1 MKTIKNKKLSLIS
14 IIVLLIITI
23 TLISLSIIKAEA
35 NDNVTDLVGAAA
47 GQPEENV
54 IQPYAFK
61 STPYPKITQFPI
73 NAGVFNSDV
82 HFFCAQ
88 RGVPYG
94 GQYRNTQVGDGTYHR
109 GNTATGYVVSGYS
122 DKMDGDVPSG
132 VDFYIDKSGNFQK
145 PSSIS
150 YYSYKESTETPTDY
164 VFTNWWYTSKDLK
177 FDCEG
182 TDEEAGLAFLLAC
195 FISGEGNNNYIR
207 GTYREDPMQHAIWA
221 SFINTGDKTSNPLQK
236 AQEAYVKYHKDSD
249 NPNVNTKPDEHVGTT
264 ISADGSTYTVGP
276 FFMYD
281 YVEAEDYESQKVDT
295 QPASSYDDIDLN
307 IDPDEVVAETMAG
320 GTVLSE
326 NVTLQENF
334 GSSHLGTII
343 KAEAVVSNGSSETRI
358 PISIPEGGTNYNIN
372 LSASDINGYDEL
384 KDIIFTYQR
393 VHASAN
399 GTKYEGRQYKLKF
412 SQESSAKSEC
422 TYACTDHTPSYA
434 SHSSGYTYGG
444 SQTCYYYWSCN
455 SSGAPK
461 ESSHDCPQNHWH
473 SGCDCGGRY
482 CSNGGSH
489 YWYTDHSGCDHG
501 AEEPVYNCDDIYY
514 SCDDCTPIC
523 DADHDCGSYCNC
535 PGHSDSHTSIF
546 KCGHQHEACEKFDWQ
561 FDGEFGDYAQDG
573 FAGAGSLVNEIIEYK
588 IKVEVPLKTKMTIY
602 KYITNVEHAL
612 PGGTNDLTVPDRSGM
627 TAAEKLADSVK
638 VERGDIV
645 TYKVVIKND
654 SRFPTAVQV
663 EDFLPAEYTNLEITP
678 SGYIKYTGKSGGSS
692 SANWIEVDAHSE
704 TEFTIK
710 LRPDAKTGT
719 HENRVEFITTNDKT
733 PHMKYVE
740 WGYTATHGTHTYG
753 DIVNVDR
760 SREKDSDYYTIK
772 EYDVTIDK
780 YITNVKHATNGVST
794 FSGTSRKKQE
804 ESSKKSNPVYAEFG
818 DIVTYNIDIYNTNEE
833 YMTGSYKDREA
844 SPFWE
849 PDICYIDV
857 VDTLPKKYSN
867 LEVTTTDGS
876 GNVSIG
882 TGSFTITNVKVPAG
896 GKVTVT
902 VKLVVEEV
910 TRNTLEENNAVM
922 DGEVR
927 NVNNKEVINHSTRTD
942 TSDWYRIN
950 DYNISIDKF
959 ISNYTSDM
967 TEFNNN
973 RGFTNNESTTLAD
986 RFAMTEQEKANAPVQ
1001 AEKTDRIEY
1010 TIRVKNDSVGSGL
1023 KRATQVRPT
1032 VVKDAMDP
1040 GLTVVADGVTGVMY
1054 KADGTVKHEG
1064 FTFGV
1069 TNSGNTYFFTLADK
1083 LGEDYLILDPG
1094 EWIDYKVIVEVTQS
1108 NMYLYSLKNT
1118 VSYDTLTNINHVTED
1133 SEKQRVVTTE
1143 NISGHRESSEYVKLK
1158 DLVIAGRVW
1167 LDTDKDGFMGIGK
1180 NGIIQ
1185 TGTSAIRVEENPT
1198 TRVDETKEYAMEGI
1212 DVHLYKKDGSL
1223 VRSTETDS
1231 SGFFTFGRDE
1241 SLVYYAGSYTASG
1254 AGVTESAQRIDKA
1267 TNKDENKNYTSSS
1280 ELIEYYIEYE
1290 YDGLVYRSTP
1300 VYSDDTHINN
1310 NGSYQDDYII
1320 DSNAA
1325 EFTAVRQDYNKQHE
1339 LIGYNTAY
1347 GGDEPGSL
1355 PEPSILEF
1363 EKTDHISYIKE
1374 NHEREMTARSFI
1386 TLSNQTTKYL
1396 WLKKDATST
1405 ETEYLKYIN
1414 LGLELRD
1421 QFDLRL
1427 SKDLI
1432 SAEVDINGYDMR
1444 YDYAQMPNGEL
1455 YDRAEIYKLYY
1466 YKSDYAYR
1474 YTMYSNQ
1481 EVRDAKGEDSELKIT
1496 LNYRIKVYNESP
1508 DQTYSKINE
1517 IIDFNSKSMTIQ
1529 SAKYVS
1535 EFNADGTAK
1544 TTKDMVIKSSPTY
1557 FRATTENTDPGY
1569 TFDGYETNYLT
1580 WDGDIPVIGQGE
1592 DITIDLVY
1600 TVDRLCDLETDK
1612 DHTVDANRALLI
1624 KDPYE
1629 IKSNVAQIFAYS
1641 TYEDRAATIPKGLVD
1656 CDSNA
1661 GNINQECVKL
1671 NDNDADNTQVE
1682 QFEDNAFR
1690 VRVQML
1696 EKTDERQVTGF
1707 VFEDTRSEKV
1717 TDFNQFVGNGIYDD
1731 GAGILNAEDKKHPHI
1746 GDMFKKYG
1754 LTTDDKQDLDKDT
1767 KLDGMTVEL
1776 VQIVTVDGKQY
1787 EETIDPL
1794 STTKENIIVRT
1805 QTANGEYKLSSFIPG
1820 VYIVR
1825 FRYGDMYAKT
1835 GDMTYNSLLH
1845 NGQDYRSTTYI
1856 LKDSSGNILESDNG
1870 AATPEAKKAY
1880 NTEKYMKLSDA
1891 DNRVSDA
1898 RDNELRR
1905 IEVMA
1910 YSETMTNE
1918 KAEEMKYTNYA
1929 AKDTDGKVIAGTN
1942 PAVTPELQRFAD
1954 ITNAFADTITIE
1966 LDVEQ
1971 REHTEEISTNN
1982 YTEENLTFVGN
1993 RADVN
1998 LELPNIDFGVSFR
2011 PENYLE
2017 LIKQIKSIKLTT
2029 SAGEV
2034 LVEAY
2039 YDIDGNLE
2047 TAKSKGIE
2055 NVQSIDNKLI
2065 VNTLTAET
2073 QGFRYINVDEDVL
2086 QGATISVE
2094 YYMFVDNI
2102 GEVDTVDKFLIENGY
2117 STGILAEFN
2126 KAENRDVIKSN
2137 GGANENYIRMKELIQ
2152 KTFSEIY
2159 EHGFLVG
2166 DVYYN
2171 GTSSDMV
2178 DVVVVPIKPSKILDL
2193 IDNDA
2198 TFSVQN
2204 NSTTGKFWT
2213 VTDEEELK
2221 EKGLVDERRLFN
2233 SSNYKDYEGRYYT
2246 TFKTDTA
2253 TSENVYSKNNLAIN
2267 IPSEGENPTFVKEI
2281 YPEYYATDDG
2291 AIVEPED
2298 FKEAMSSYI
2307 VIQVDAV
2314 LAGDT
2319 ATEDMVYDNIAEI
2332 VEYISPVGRRTNFAS
2347 TIGNIEVNGTTSAYQ
2362 AAQIEVD
2369 TDGTEVIR
2377 LTPPTGMM
2385 ETELFISGNR
2395 NTIHI
2400 LIIAVAAIVLIYIIR
2415 FNLKGR
2421 IGKSKF
2427 YK

>member
-1 MKTIKNKKLSLIS
+1 MKKIKNIKVCLMS
-14 IIVLLIITI
+14 IVALLVMII
-23 TLISLSIIKAEA
+23 TLISLSIIKVEA
-35 NDNVTDLVGAAA
+35 NDKITELVGAATKI
-47 GQPEENV
+47 GIE
-54 IQPYAFK
+54 IKKPYSFQ
-61 STPYPKITQFPI
+61 SSYYPPITQFPI
-73 NAGVFNSDV
+73 DTYVFTSSPHYFCIQHGVS
-82 HFFCAQ
+82 
-88 RGVPYG
+88 YG
-94 GQYRNTQVGDGTYHR
+94 GQNIDNYLGSSHHNPYQITINKWGGTGGPYTSDMKGDLDTSADYYTTGQ
-109 GNTATGYVVSGYS
+109 GNLT
-122 DKMDGDVPSG
+122 
-132 VDFYIDKSGNFQK
+132 K
-145 PSSIS
+145 PSDPR
-150 YYSYKESTETPTDY
+150 YYGYKCIKTESAPVDSAY
-164 VFTNWWYTSKDLK
+164 TNWIYESYPVT

-182 TDEEAGLAFLLAC
+182 GDEQAGLAFLFAC
-195 FISGEGNNNYIR
+195 YLSGGSNNLYTR
-207 GTYREDPMQHAIWA
+207 SYPTYTYKDDPLQSAVWA
-221 SFINTGDKTSNPLQK
+221 SWLNSGTTSANVLQTQ
-236 AQEAYVKYHKDSD
+236 ADAFVKYHTETKIDLNDATSG
-249 NPNVNTKPDEHVGTT
+249 PNVDVVPDSNVGTT
-264 ISADGSTYTVGP
+264 ISGSTYTVGP
-276 FFMYD
+276 FKMSKYIRAKD
-281 YVEAEDYESQKVDT
+281 YSCPKSNGAAQ
-295 QPASSYDDIDLN
+295 
-307 IDPDEVVAETMAG
+307 
-320 GTVLSE
+320 
-326 NVTLQENF
+326 TLQDAF
-334 GSSHLGTII
+334 GGGADVQGTII
-343 KAEAVVSNGSSETRI
+343 KAVAIVSNGSSTKEIEFAVPEPDSTFYIDLSET
-358 PISIPEGGTNYNIN
+358 
-372 LSASDINGYDEL
+372 AINGYDEL
-384 KDIIFTYQR
+384 EDIRFTYQR
-393 VHASAN
+393 IHASGN
-399 GTKYEGRQYKLKF
+399 GTKYIGTQYKLNF
-412 SQESSAKSEC
+412 AEESSEQS
-422 TYACTDHTPSYA
+422 
-434 SHSSGYTYGG
+434 
-444 SQTCYYYWSCN
+444 SCN
-455 SSGAPK
+455 YSCQS
-461 ESSHDCPQNHWH
+461 
-473 SGCDCGGRY
+473 
-482 CSNGGSH
+482 SNGSGNHGYSRSPGTTSSPYTGTCNH
-489 YWYTDHSGCDHG
+489 YWYNDCYTSWHSYNCRSGTCNCPKDEDGNRNCTTDHSKPCLGHHVHSGYDNH
-501 AEEPVYNCDDIYY
+501 Y
-514 SCDDCTPIC
+514 SHYTT
-523 DADHDCGSYCNC
+523 YL
-535 PGHSDSHTSIF
+535 
-546 KCGHQHEACEKFDWQ
+546 CGHKHQDCYKFDWKYT
-561 FDGEFGDYAQDG
+561 GCSETAQDG
-573 FAGAGSLVNEIIEYK
+573 FSGSGVLVNEIIDFT
-588 IKVEVPLKTKMTIY
+588 IKVEVPLKTNMKIY
-602 KYITNVEHAL
+602 KYITKVEHTKA
-612 PGGTNDLTVPDRSGM
+612 GGTNNLAVPDRSGM
-627 TAAEKLADSVK
+627 TAAQKLADTVK
-638 VERGDIV
+638 IERGDKV
-645 TYKVVIKND
+645 TYEVKIVNE
-654 SRFPTAVQV
+654 SRFPTPVKV
-663 EDFLPAEYTNLEITP
+663 KDTLPSEISGLIIDARFEY
-678 SGYIKYTGKSGGSS
+678 KGSS
-692 SANWIEVDAHSE
+692 GSTNPASWIEVPENDEVIITMSLIAES
-704 TEFTIK
+704 I
-710 LRPDAKTGT
+710 TGT
-719 HENRVEFITTNDKT
+719 HENKVEFITKNDT
-733 PHMKYVE
+733 PEHMKYVI
-740 WGYTATHGTHTYG
+740 WGENATHGTHTYG

-794 FSGTSRKKQE
+794 FSGTSRKQQE

-986 RFAMTEQEKANAPVQ
+986 RFAMTEQEKAKAPVQ

-1374 NHEREMTARSFI
+1374 NHLREMTARSFI

-1544 TTKDMVIKSSPTY
+1544 TTKDMVIKSTPTY

-1696 EKTDERQVTGF
+1696 EKADERQVTGF

-1845 NGQDYRSTTYI
+1845 NGQDYRSTTYT

-2291 AIVEPED
+2291 AIVKPED